1 MTHEELSNK
10 RLWFVIL
17 VAYFIFGYITLG
29 HLNMH
34 RIHYFN
40 VSLPFESKIPFLPF
54 FIIGYSSVYLALIL
68 IYVLIDDYIIFKRA
82 MLFFIVISTIHFIF
96 FWFLPVKMV
105 RPDMTAAEGL
115 MAVLTK
121 YYYLIDNPTNCFP
134 SLHVAYPL
142 TGAMILWNYKRT
154 WGYLMFFLTV
164 FIAVSVILIKQ
175 HYIMDVVGAAVV
187 VLCVFLIG
195 KIFLKRR
202 P

>member
-1 MTHEELSNK
+1 MTYEELSNK

-34 RIHYFN
+34 RIHYFD
-40 VSLPFESKIPFLPF
+40 VSLPFESKIPFMPF

-68 IYVLIDDYIIFKRA
+68 AYTLIDDYMIFKRA
-82 MLFFIVISTIHFIF
+82 MFLFMTISTIHFLF
-96 FWFLPVKMV
+96 FWFMPVKMV
-105 RPDMTAAEGL
+105 RPDMTAASGI
-115 MAVLTK
+115 MSILTK

-142 TGAMILWNYKRT
+142 TGTVILWNYKRM
-154 WGYLMFFLTV
+154 WAYLMLFMTV
-164 FIAVSVILIKQ
+164 FIAVSVVFVKQ

-187 VLCVFLIG
+187 LFIVLMFERFL
-195 KIFLKRR
+195 LKRR
-202 P
+202 S